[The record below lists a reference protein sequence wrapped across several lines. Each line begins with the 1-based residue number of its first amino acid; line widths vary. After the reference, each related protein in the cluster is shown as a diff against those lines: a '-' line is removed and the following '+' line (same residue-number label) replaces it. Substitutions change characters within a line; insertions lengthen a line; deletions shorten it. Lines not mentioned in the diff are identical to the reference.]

1 MGSYEKL
8 FLWRGGAGGG
18 GGWRLILVTNSLK
31 SKYCS
36 LFSKYSVQ
44 IKQTQSNYKKKGNN
58 APKLS
63 MARVGLKTGMSN
75 GRAKN

>member
-1 MGSYEKL
+1 MKNS
-8 FLWRGGAGGG
+8 FFGGGGGGGG

-31 SKYCS
+31 SKYRS
-36 LFSKYSVQ
+36 LFGKYSLQ
-44 IKQTQSNYKKKGNN
+44 IKQTKSNYKKKGSN